1 MKNNLEN
8 ISSQLDLLKV
18 LAKSK
23 TKVRQAIIINADRKL
38 IMAICEIVF
47 NVLENNLTLDESDL
61 LKIKRYRFT
70 LRKLIKKTDL
80 KEKKKILVQRG
91 GFLQFLIPA
100 VITGIS
106 NIVSSLIDSN
116 KKCNIQQS

>member
-1 MKNNLEN
+1 MKNNLEI
-8 ISSQLDLLKV
+8 ISSQLDLLRV
-18 LAKSK
+18 LANSK

-38 IMAICEIVF
+38 IIAICEIVF
-47 NVLENNLTLDESDL
+47 NVLEKNLTLDESDL
-61 LKIKRYRFT
+61 IKIKRYRFI
-70 LRKLIKKTDL
+70 LRKLIKKSDL

-116 KKCNIQQS
+116 KK

>member
-1 MKNNLEN
+1 MW
-8 ISSQLDLLKV
+8 
-18 LAKSK
+18 
-23 TKVRQAIIINADRKL
+23 
-38 IMAICEIVF
+38 
-47 NVLENNLTLDESDL
+47 NVLENNLTLYESDL

-80 KEKKKILVQRG
+80 KEKKKILDQRG

-116 KKCNIQQS
+116 KKWNIQQS

>member
-38 IMAICEIVF
+38 IMAICEMF
-47 NVLENNLTLDESDL
+47 
-61 LKIKRYRFT
+61 LKI
-70 LRKLIKKTDL
+70 
-80 KEKKKILVQRG
+80 ILH
-91 GFLQFLIPA
+91 
-100 VITGIS
+100 
-106 NIVSSLIDSN
+106 
-116 KKCNIQQS
+116 